1 MIILAGEMMQAARPF
16 LDKKIHPSIIT
27 QGYYKA
33 LDKAIEVLRTVS
45 KKIDIESDEQMKE
58 ALRCCI
64 ATKFAARW
72 NDLVV
77 DLSIKS
83 VRTILKGT
91 SKNKL
96 TVDLKRYARV
106 EKIPGGT
113 LEDCVVL
120 DGVMLN
126 KDVTHP

>member
-1 MIILAGEMMQAARPF
+1 M
-16 LDKKIHPSIIT
+16 
-27 QGYYKA
+27 
-33 LDKAIEVLRTVS
+33 
-45 KKIDIESDEQMKE
+45 
-58 ALRCCI
+58 
-64 ATKFAARW
+64 
-72 NDLVV
+72 V

-91 SKNKL
+91 NPNKL

-113 LEDCVVL
+113 LEDCMVL

-126 KDVTHP
+126 KDITHPQMRR

>member
-1 MIILAGEMMQAARPF
+1 
-16 LDKKIHPSIIT
+16 
-27 QGYYKA
+27 
-33 LDKAIEVLRTVS
+33 
-45 KKIDIESDEQMKE
+45 
-58 ALRCCI
+58 
-64 ATKFAARW
+64 
-72 NDLVV
+72 VV

-91 SKNKL
+91 NPNKL

-113 LEDCVVL
+113 LEDCMVL

-126 KDVTHP
+126 KDITHPQMRR